1 MYHTHSHART
11 HARTHHARTHALPPA
26 NTHARNLI
34 NQDKIDIYQT
44 LQLEQC
50 IMEVAA
56 ELPYLSSGHDCV
68 SRQDLF
74 GSFIMT
80 SSTDQ
85 QIWSETEDILSAF
98 SHTPKRKRN
107 LLEIQAVNSWT
118 CARKVAGSNPGQTT
132 NQVLSIIGET
142 MLTVSGLGKLNSAR
156 STSCTQINKIAC

>member
-1 MYHTHSHART
+1 
-11 HARTHHARTHALPPA
+11 
-26 NTHARNLI
+26 
-34 NQDKIDIYQT
+34 
-44 LQLEQC
+44 
-50 IMEVAA
+50 MEVAA

-132 NQVLSIIGET
+132 NQVLNIIGET
-142 MLTVSGLGKLNSAR
+142 MLTVSDLGKLNSAR
-156 STSCTQINKIAC
+156 YTSSTQINKITC